1 MCSEEGG
8 QMLEPVYAV
17 LDLETTGLDRNED
30 RIIQVGI
37 LKVKNDEITPW
48 MTFVNPLKS
57 RDSQLKAFK
66 VHKISPDILLFKKPF
81 KKVAPELR
89 KFLEDVEYVVCYIAY
104 LTGVFWWQS
113 LAGFK
118 KRPK

>member
-1 MCSEEGG
+1 
-8 QMLEPVYAV
+8 MLEPVYAV